1 MRLKFSLNR
10 ILSLSTFILIVIY
23 IVVYFLSC
31 QLLDDAYA
39 VGMSEVN
46 VLSRIRSIL
55 ALVIVAASLAQF
67 HLTKFKL
74 SRLGRLFLIFSVYL
88 FLHNCY
94 YSFGGIVNAVN
105 LYTSMTLWIY
115 IYLAF
120 YTYSFYNNSLGNP
133 RTLLLLS
140 VLFFLLLLVNYFAG
154 VQIKDTYAYIESY
167 FLITILPLAFL
178 LENRKITSAIL
189 ILAVVASVLSGKR
202 TGAISCI
209 IVFVIYVMSN
219 HKTIQTRILSIL
231 KLIVIVVCCYF
242 LLSLLL
248 ETRFDLLID
257 RMMALSDDGGSGR
270 DQVFALVLNDFGK
283 SDFFQTIFG
292 HGYNSV
298 INSPSSL
305 GYSAHNEF
313 LETLYDY
320 GLIGNLL
327 YISIF
332 IVLWRNYR
340 KIKIKKVKTAYLVS
354 ILVFFINSLF
364 SHQILYTTNIIMLC
378 AFWGYCDARLI
389 RN

>member
-31 QLLDDAYA
+31 QLLEDAYA

-55 ALVIVAASLAQF
+55 ALVIVLASLAQF
-67 HLTKFKL
+67 LLSKRKL

-133 RTLLLLS
+133 RTLLFLS
-140 VLFFLLLLVNYFAG
+140 VLFFCLLLVNYFAG

-202 TGAISCI
+202 AGAISCI

-231 KLIVIVVCCYF
+231 KLIVIVVCGYF

>member
-1 MRLKFSLNR
+1 MRQKISLNR
-10 ILSLSTFILIVIY
+10 ILSISTFILIILY
-23 IVVYFLSC
+23 IVVYFFSC
-31 QLLDDAYA
+31 QLLEDAYA

-55 ALVIVAASLAQF
+55 ALVIVVASLAQF
-67 HLTKFKL
+67 HLTKLKL

-94 YSFGGIVNAVN
+94 YSFGGIINAVN
-105 LYTSMTLWIY
+105 LFTSMTLWIY

-120 YTYSFYNNSLGNP
+120 YTCSFYNNSLGNP

-167 FLITILPLAFL
+167 FLITILPLAYL
-178 LENRKITSAIL
+178 LESRKISNSIL
-189 ILAVVASVLSGKR
+189 FLAVVASVLSGKR
-202 TGAISCI
+202 TGAIACM
-209 IVFVIYVMSN
+209 IVLVIYVISN
-219 HKTIQTRILSIL
+219 HKSIQARILAFL
-231 KLIVIVVCCYF
+231 KLLALVVCGYF
-242 LLSLLL
+242 VLSTLLG
-248 ETRFDLLID
+248 TRFDLLVD
-257 RMMALSDDGGSGR
+257 RLMALSDDGGSGR
-270 DQVFALVLNDFGK
+270 DQVFALVLNDFYK
-283 SDFFQTIFG
+283 SGFFQTVFG

-320 GLIGNLL
+320 GLIGILL

-340 KIKIKKVKTAYLVS
+340 KLKDKKIKTAYMMS
-354 ILVFFINSLF
+354 ILIFFINSMF

-378 AFWGYCDARLI
+378 AFWGYCDARLM

>member
-1 MRLKFSLNR
+1 MRQKISLNR
-10 ILSLSTFILIVIY
+10 ILSISTFILIILY
-23 IVVYFLSC
+23 IVVYFFSC
-31 QLLDDAYA
+31 QLLEDAYA

-55 ALVIVAASLAQF
+55 ALVIVVASLAQF
-67 HLTKFKL
+67 HLTKLKL

-105 LYTSMTLWIY
+105 LFTSMTLWIY

-120 YTYSFYNNSLGNP
+120 YTCSFYNNSLGNP

-167 FLITILPLAFL
+167 FLITILPLAYL
-178 LENRKITSAIL
+178 LESRKISNSIL
-189 ILAVVASVLSGKR
+189 FLAVVASVLSGKR
-202 TGAISCI
+202 TGAIACM
-209 IVFVIYVMSN
+209 IVLVIYVISN
-219 HKTIQTRILSIL
+219 HKSIQARILAFL
-231 KLIVIVVCCYF
+231 KLLALVVCGYF
-242 LLSLLL
+242 VLSTLLG
-248 ETRFDLLID
+248 TRFDLLVD
-257 RMMALSDDGGSGR
+257 RLMALSDDGGSGR
-270 DQVFALVLNDFGK
+270 DQVFALVLNDFYK
-283 SDFFQTIFG
+283 SGFFQTVFG

-320 GLIGNLL
+320 GLIGILL

-332 IVLWRNYR
+332 IVLWRNFR
-340 KIKIKKVKTAYLVS
+340 KLKDKKIKTAYMMS
-354 ILVFFINSLF
+354 ILIFFINSMF

-378 AFWGYCDARLI
+378 AFWGYCDARLM

>member
-1 MRLKFSLNR
+1 
-10 ILSLSTFILIVIY
+10 
-23 IVVYFLSC
+23 
-31 QLLDDAYA
+31 

-55 ALVIVAASLAQF
+55 ALAIVLASLAQF
-67 HLTKFKL
+67 LLSKRKL

-133 RTLLLLS
+133 RTLLFLS
-140 VLFFLLLLVNYFAG
+140 VSFFCLLLVNYFAG

-167 FLITILPLAFL
+167 FLITILPLAYL
-178 LENRKITSAIL
+178 LENRKISNSIL
-189 ILAVVASVLSGKR
+189 FLAVVASVLSGKR
-202 TGAISCI
+202 TGAIACM
-209 IVFVIYVMSN
+209 IVLVIYVISN
-219 HKTIQTRILSIL
+219 HKSIQARILAFL
-231 KLIVIVVCCYF
+231 KLLALVACGYF
-242 LLSLLL
+242 VLSTLLG
-248 ETRFDLLID
+248 TRFDLLVD

-270 DQVFALVLNDFGK
+270 DQVFALVLNDFYK
-283 SDFFQTIFG
+283 SGFFQTVFG

-320 GLIGNLL
+320 GLIGILL

-340 KIKIKKVKTAYLVS
+340 KLKDKKIKTAYMMS
-354 ILVFFINSLF
+354 ILIFFINSMF

-378 AFWGYCDARLI
+378 AFWGYCDARLM